1 MASILPETP
10 ATMKPMTHAPAQPGS
25 GRARIGVGMLWLLL
39 IPWAPALAQRAE
51 LPPDDAAG
59 DVWRLVHGGGGLTSP
74 GGKTGLS
81 LESVA
86 ASGELFVAVGEEG
99 TILRSSDGNNWS
111 AARCNLDARFTEV
124 IWGGGRFVAL
134 GDLTIASSNDGDS
147 WESSRTPR
155 YVLLNGVAWG
165 DGRFVAAGFDGAIVQ
180 SRDGR
185 RWQPVLQRA
194 TRASLYGIA
203 WGGGRFVAV
212 GSDGVILYSADGEHW
227 QTARDGGTS
236 TLYDVVYNGERFVAV
251 GTGIILRSSDGER
264 WDLSRSDLPHPEPL
278 NDVVWSGE
286 RFVAV
291 GDSILHSSD
300 GDRWETATVEVE
312 GEPIETAGWVWSA
325 GSWRMSDD
333 WDYRLDGIA
342 WNGAGFVAVG
352 QGGAILVS
360 GDGLH
365 WEQASDSRALLPE
378 LVGVAW
384 GGERFVAVA
393 GWPDSIVLHS
403 ADGQRWQH
411 ASVGSDS
418 DANRYGSNRY
428 GRRGLNDVVWAGDR
442 FVAVGA
448 TIASSA
454 DGDRWQELLLPLE
467 GTLNAVA
474 WNGQDLVAVGD
485 GGTIIRR
492 RYGDRWPTVVDSGTS
507 EPLNDVVW
515 GGERFVAVGNRGVIV
530 HSDDGDHWRPASRP
544 AVPVRIAQPD
554 EREGVTYYGFRGVAW
569 NGERFVAVGWGGGG
583 NRVGT
588 VVHSRDGDRWELAA
602 DHDFLTAEHFEAV
615 AWNGRRFVAVS
626 SFDGTT
632 MYSADGDRWETASES
647 ATFDAL
653 RDVAWGN
660 GRFVAVG
667 WNGTIVV
674 SP

>member
-1 MASILPETP
+1 
-10 ATMKPMTHAPAQPGS
+10 
-25 GRARIGVGMLWLLL
+25 MLVLLV

-51 LPPDDAAG
+51 LPPNDAAG
-59 DVWRLVHGGGGLTSP
+59 AVWRLVRGGGGLTSSS
-74 GGKTGLS
+74 GKTGLS

-111 AARCNLDARFTEV
+111 AARCCDHAWFNEV
-124 IWGGGRFVAL
+124 IWGGGRFVAV
-134 GDLTIASSNDGDS
+134 GHYTIVSSTDGDI
-147 WESSRTPR
+147 WERSRIPNMR
-155 YVLLNGVAWG
+155 GLFNGVAWG
-165 DGRFVAAGFDGAIVQ
+165 NDRFVAAGIDGAIAQ
-180 SRDGR
+180 SRDGL
-185 RWQPVLQRA
+185 RWQRVRQRT

-212 GSDGVILYSADGEHW
+212 GSDGVIVYSADGEHW

-236 TLYDVVYNGERFVAV
+236 TLHDVVWNGERFVAV
-251 GTGIILRSSDGER
+251 GAGIILRSSDGKR
-264 WDLSRSDLPHPEPL
+264 WDLSRSILPPPERL
-278 NDVVWSGE
+278 DDVAWSGE

-300 GDRWETATVEVE
+300 GDRWETATVEVK
-312 GEPIETAGWVWSA
+312 GEAIETSSRVWSA

-333 WDYRLDGIA
+333 WNYRLDGIA

-352 QGGAILVS
+352 RGGAILVS

-365 WEQASDSRALLPE
+365 WERASDSRALLPE

-393 GWPDSIVLHS
+393 GWPDSMVLHS

-411 ASVGSDS
+411 ASVSS
-418 DANRYGSNRY
+418 DANRYGPDL
-428 GRRGLNDVVWAGDR
+428 RGLNDVVWAGDR

-448 TIASSA
+448 TIASST
-454 DGDRWQELLLPLE
+454 DGDRWQELLLSMD

-474 WNGQDLVAVGD
+474 WNGQDLIAVGH
-485 GGTIIRR
+485 GGTIVRSSD
-492 RYGDRWPTVVDSGTS
+492 GDRWTTVADSGTS

-515 GGERFVAVGNRGVIV
+515 GGERFVAVGYHGVIV
-530 HSDDGDHWRPASRP
+530 HSDDGIHWQPASRP
-544 AVPVRIAQPD
+544 AVPVRAAQPAD
-554 EREGVTYYGFRGVAW
+554 PHGPTTYHYGFSGVAW
-569 NGERFVAVGWGGGG
+569 NGERFVAVGWGGSDDRIGPI
-583 NRVGT
+583 
-588 VVHSRDGDRWELAA
+588 VHSRDGDRWELAN
-602 DHDFLTAEHFEAV
+602 DHDFLVDEHFEAV
-615 AWNGRRFVAVS
+615 AWNGRRFVVVG
-626 SFDGTT
+626 SFDGTI
-632 MYSADGDRWETASES
+632 MYSADGDRWEPASEI
-647 ATFDAL
+647 ATFDTL

-674 SP
+674 SPYVAWHARDASMQVRLPPLRSLTGSTRIRQQSG